1 MEGEC
6 FVCHR
11 YSKGHT
17 GFNLNSTGLPSA
29 WLPSHIEKGDT
40 RLFLWQTHAG
50 SPGSNT
56 GRMHDWPGSQ
66 TRYQSAMSPS
76 FWRVYHILSAGIP
89 ANTTRWNNDL
99 LMLTQRL
106 RRWSNIRTSLF
117 QRVVFAGITTSTT
130 KKTRYNEP
138 MLVYCWASFVDAGP
152 TISQH
157 WFIVSC
163 LLGRI
168 KLTSKSYREWYY
180 WQCVQPYTQTL
191 LKVVTELF
199 VMYKRRRPYSRI
211 FCCDDITLYIIRYTL
226 YLFRWCLFITLSF
239 WHCTYFTTITQIIII
254 HHKILIFLHMTVC
267 ILPNTV
273 NWIKQI
279 WILATLTFFVI

>member
-1 MEGEC
+1 
-6 FVCHR
+6 
-11 YSKGHT
+11 
-17 GFNLNSTGLPSA
+17 
-29 WLPSHIEKGDT
+29 
-40 RLFLWQTHAG
+40 
-50 SPGSNT
+50 
-56 GRMHDWPGSQ
+56 
-66 TRYQSAMSPS
+66 
-76 FWRVYHILSAGIP
+76 
-89 ANTTRWNNDL
+89 
-99 LMLTQRL
+99 
-106 RRWSNIRTSLF
+106 
-117 QRVVFAGITTSTT
+117 
-130 KKTRYNEP
+130 
-138 MLVYCWASFVDAGP
+138 MLVYCWASVEDAGP

-180 WQCVQPYTQTL
+180 WQCAQPYTQTL

-239 WHCTYFTTITQIIII
+239 LHCTYFTTITQIIII

-273 NWIKQI
+273 NWIEQI
-279 WILATLTFFVI
+279 WILATLTFLSYKTISIIANNMFIQNKFNLIIHISLKRHSYMHEHNSSLEICLITKQKNGPNC